1 MLLLN
6 EKQTV
11 LRMEK
16 MNLEVQWMPRI
27 GITLSQTITDNN
39 NRMITV
45 TKYISYTKY
54 AIERFKGL
62 VQSIQLDPINPG
74 VLKLFCI
81 ATLSKYLQNF
91 RHPKMSQ
98 TTKNWYLGNPR
109 SLWRPLRNIW
119 QP

>member
-1 MLLLN
+1 VLLLN

-27 GITLSQTITDNN
+27 GITLSQTITDNI
-39 NRMITV
+39 NRMVTV

-62 VQSIQLDPINPG
+62 VQSVQLDPINPG

-81 ATLSKYLQNF
+81 ATLFKMFSNF
-91 RHPKMSQ
+91 R
-98 TTKNWYLGNPR
+98 NPR
-109 SLWRPLRNIW
+109 MLQTSMNLR
-119 QP
+119 